1 MSLVRGGEAASTLDL
16 FGRRFVLLAGPGGG
30 SWEVAAR
37 GAAFQLGLALDAHV
51 VGGGEL
57 LDPSHAFTDAYGVGA
72 TGAVLVRPDGV
83 VGWRARDRDLASESS
98 VRAVLAALLHR
109 LETS

>member
-57 LDPSHAFTDAYGVGA
+57 LDPTDAYGVGA